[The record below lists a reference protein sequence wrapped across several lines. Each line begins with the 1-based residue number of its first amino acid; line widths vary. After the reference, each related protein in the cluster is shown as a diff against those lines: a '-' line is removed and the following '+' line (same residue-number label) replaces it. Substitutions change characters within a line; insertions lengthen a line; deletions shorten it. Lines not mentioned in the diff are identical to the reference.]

1 MNNNYYENPCQNVN
15 TNTPLNV
22 KQDSTNKVQLGY
34 RGFKAISIIS
44 FVLSFVGLLFAFF
57 FVILPADTFL
67 VNYILALAMLFC
79 TSALSY
85 GILCLAKRVAFGRSL
100 TTVILSGVCIFAML
114 IVILLPKIT
123 DPFGLSDSQS
133 FMTEEE
139 RTKYI
144 LENEV
149 QVEFGEFTATEIY
162 DDYYN
167 TYLEIK
173 ISNITDKEISSVRIV
188 VEAIS
193 EDGRRIDTESLYVFD
208 LRAGNYVIEKAFTFI
223 DSEDIRDMKNAKF
236 EISDITVSYKK
247 G

>member
-1 MNNNYYENPCQNVN
+1 MNNNYYENPWQNAN
-15 TNTPLNV
+15 TDTPSDA

-100 TTVILSGVCIFAML
+100 ATVILSGVCIFAML

-149 QVEFGEFTATEIY
+149 QVEFGEFTATEQY
-162 DDYYN
+162 GYYE
-167 TYLEIK
+167 TCMEIK

-208 LRAGNYVIEKAFTFI
+208 LRAGNYVIEKAFTYI

-236 EISDITVSYKK
+236 EISDITVSYKN